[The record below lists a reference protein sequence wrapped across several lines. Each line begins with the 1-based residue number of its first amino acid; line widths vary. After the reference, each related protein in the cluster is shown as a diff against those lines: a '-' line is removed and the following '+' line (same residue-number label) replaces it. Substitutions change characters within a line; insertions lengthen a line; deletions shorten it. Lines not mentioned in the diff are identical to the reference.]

1 MTCGYREAKAS
12 TTKKHRKDTKLFR
25 SGELAEIL
33 GVTIMSVS
41 NFRKEGMPYEKET
54 STGYLYSF
62 LAIKWFIM
70 FKTQSIHENK
80 HYRRSRELINI
91 YETLNQNYLLEINHS
106 LTIAERRA
114 YLIKEY
120 NENIKKIKKVFLSL

>member
-1 MTCGYREAKAS
+1 MTYSYREVKAS

-33 GVTIMSVS
+33 GVTVQSVA
-41 NFRKEGMPYEKET
+41 NFRKEGMPYDSKNNI
-54 STGYLYSF
+54 GYLYSF

-80 HYRRSRELINI
+80 MYKLNRKIIKNL
-91 YETLNQNYLLEINHS
+91 LNQNQYYLLEINHP
-106 LTIAERRA
+106 TATAERRA
-114 YLIKEY
+114 YFIDEY
-120 NENIKKIKKVFLSL
+120 NKNIKKIKKAYLRL